1 MYVQHFLLL
10 SEHNTIII
18 ISNVMICHDYI
29 FQYIYIHAYDV
40 YIHVLYIW
48 IMN

>member
-29 FQYIYIHAYDV
+29 FQYIYIYMHMMCIYMC
-40 YIHVLYIW
+40 YTYEL
-48 IMN
+48 